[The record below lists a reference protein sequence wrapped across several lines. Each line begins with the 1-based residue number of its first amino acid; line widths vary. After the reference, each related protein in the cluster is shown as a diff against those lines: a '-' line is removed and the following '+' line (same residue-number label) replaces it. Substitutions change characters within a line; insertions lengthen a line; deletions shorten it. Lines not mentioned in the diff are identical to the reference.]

1 MTKTLI
7 GVFDAS
13 TGADNAITDLKNA
26 GFHDDALQKLTGE
39 KFLDE
44 MSAEKKGG
52 FFANVKRKLGFE
64 SGEYSTANIGPDDTV
79 VMVDATDDDSA
90 SLAADILNR
99 QGAVDLD
106 TRGGAPE
113 AAETGETAAG
123 EERIPVTEEA
133 LRIGKRSRRI
143 GGVRVYS
150 HTTERPVEEEVPLKT
165 EEIHVERRPVD
176 RPASEAELAGT
187 GETVEVT
194 AVSEEPVIE
203 KTARVKE
210 EVVVSKTAGER
221 VETVHETLRGT
232 EVEVEQLSPEEEA
245 EFATYEDELRSEAG
259 SEQYDEMRPSYRYGY
274 HLAQDPKFHDGSW
287 ENIEPLIRSDWEAHR
302 YGPWDKYKSAVRS
315 GWERGAHHPH

>member
-1 MTKTLI
+1 MMKTLI
-7 GVFDAS
+7 GVFDTS
-13 TGADNAITDLKNA
+13 TGADNAVVELKNA
-26 GFHDDALQKLTGE
+26 GFQDDALDKLSGE
-39 KFLDE
+39 RFLDE

-52 FFANVKRKLGFE
+52 FFANIKRKLGFE

-79 VMVDATDDDSA
+79 VMVDASDEDSA

-106 TRGGAPE
+106 SRGAAAPE
-113 AAETGETAAG
+113 TAETVAG

-133 LRIGKRSRRI
+133 LRLGKRARRI

-150 HTTERPVEEEVPLKT
+150 HTTERPVEEEIPLKT
-165 EEIHVERRPVD
+165 EEVHVERHAVD
-176 RPASEAELAGT
+176 RPASEAEMAGT

-221 VETVHETLRGT
+221 METVHETLRGT

-245 EFATYEDELRSEAG
+245 EFAMYEDELRSEAG
-259 SEQYDEMRPSYRYGY
+259 SEQYDDLRQSYRYGY
-274 HLAQDPKFHDGSW
+274 HLARDPKFHDGSW
-287 ENIEPLIRSDWEAHR
+287 ENIEPLIRSDWEAHS

-315 GWERGAHHPH
+315 GWERGAHHA